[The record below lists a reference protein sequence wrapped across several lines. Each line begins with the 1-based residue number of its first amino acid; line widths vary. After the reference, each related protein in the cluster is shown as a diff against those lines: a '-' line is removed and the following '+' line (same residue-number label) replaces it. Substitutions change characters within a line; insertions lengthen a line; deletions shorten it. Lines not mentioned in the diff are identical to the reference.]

1 MEHNSRRALRAP
13 SIIIA
18 LFFIVAA
25 ALIPASFLC
34 ENAYA
39 EADGESVYLGG
50 MPIGIRTG

>member
-39 EADGESVYLGG
+39 EADG
-50 MPIGIRTG
+50 